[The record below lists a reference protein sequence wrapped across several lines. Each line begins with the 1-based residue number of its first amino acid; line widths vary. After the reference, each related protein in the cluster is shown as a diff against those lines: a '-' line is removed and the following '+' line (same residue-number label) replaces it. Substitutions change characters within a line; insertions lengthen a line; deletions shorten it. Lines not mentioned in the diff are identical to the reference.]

1 MQIKEQ
7 IVQVFE
13 ENFGEAPQYVVRS
26 PGRVNIIGEH
36 TDYNDGFV
44 FPMAINRAMWI
55 AMRPR
60 TDKMVNVW
68 SADFGQMIE
77 FDLNNLE
84 KGDFQ
89 PGEYVKGVA
98 WAMMEAGHVL
108 NGFDGVMGG
117 DVPIGSGLSSSAALE
132 LVTARAF
139 SLSSDVEWNP
149 HEMALL
155 GQKAENQWVG
165 MQCGI
170 MDQLISAAG
179 EKDHALFIDCR
190 SLETTAVPLPK
201 GTVIVV
207 MDTATRHE
215 HAGGEYNTRRQQ
227 CEDAAQFFGAKALRD
242 VALAQFNEKSEQLE
256 DVVMRR
262 ARHVIT
268 ENERTIQAVEAMRNN
283 DAAKLGQLMNES
295 HDSMRDDFEITN
307 SALDVMS
314 EIAQKQESCF
324 GARMTGGG
332 FGGCAVA
339 LVGTEDVEQ
348 FVAVVGPEYEKQTGN
363 TPQIYICSAED
374 GTSFTS

>member
-1 MQIKEQ
+1 MQNKDKIA
-7 IVQVFE
+7 QVFE
-13 ENFGEAPQYVVRS
+13 EKFGEVPKYVVRS

-60 TDKMVNVW
+60 ADKIVNVW

-77 FDLNNLE
+77 FDLDNLE

-98 WAMMEAGHVL
+98 WAMMEAGHLL

-139 SLSSDVEWNP
+139 ALSSGVEWNP

-207 MDTATRHE
+207 LDTATRHE
-215 HAGGEYNTRRQQ
+215 HAGGEYNDRRQQ

-242 VALAQFNEKSEQLE
+242 VTLEQFNERADQLE
-256 DVVMRR
+256 EAVMRR

-314 EIAQKQESCF
+314 EIAQTQASCY

-339 LVGTEDVEQ
+339 LVGTGDVEQ

>member
-98 WAMMEAGHVL
+98 WAMMEAGYVL

-179 EKDHALFIDCR
+179 KKDHALFIDCR